1 MKHCATTGT
10 HYLLTAGNESAQDAR
25 AIPYSMHAMLP
36 QSSTLIENW
45 VGKTE
50 TRVDTIT
57 AWPVSAL
64 SATLDRDD
72 PAAKIGD
79 ELPPG
84 WHWLYFLEA
93 RRAAE
98 LGADGH
104 PQRGGF
110 LPPVPL
116 PRRMWAGGRIEFL
129 QPLRIGDAIRR
140 DSEILKVESKH
151 GRSGN
156 LVFVTVRH
164 TVSVDGTIAVRE
176 EHDIVYRE
184 AVPPGHPPPP
194 AQSAPEQAAWR
205 RELTADPVLLFRYSA
220 LTFNG
225 HRIHYDLDY
234 VRHEEHYPGLI
245 VHGPLQTT
253 LLLDLCRRHSP
264 RAVVKL
270 DYRAL
275 SPVFHDQR
283 FSVNGNP
290 ADSGN
295 TAELWT
301 ANAAGDYAMTGTVWF
316 A

>member
-1 MKHCATTGT
+1 MEQQTAA
-10 HYLLTAGNESAQDAR
+10 LLQ
-25 AIPYSMHAMLP
+25 
-36 QSSTLIENW
+36 NW
-45 VGKTE
+45 IGKTE
-50 TRVDTIT
+50 TRSDTIT
-57 AWPVSAL
+57 AWPVAAL

-72 PAAKIGD
+72 PPAANGD

-93 RRAAE
+93 RRASE

-129 QPLRIGDAIRR
+129 RPLRIGDAIRR
-140 DSEILKVESKH
+140 DSEIIKVEPKH
-151 GRSGN
+151 GRSGD
-156 LVFVTVRH
+156 LVFVTLRH
-164 TVSVDGTIAVRE
+164 AVSAGGAVAVRE

-184 AVPPGHPPPP
+184 AARAGDPPTPPKP
-194 AQSAPEQAAWR
+194 APAQAAWK

-234 VRHEEHYPGLI
+234 VRREEHYPGLL
-245 VHGPLQTT
+245 VHGPLQIT
-253 LLLDLCRRHSP
+253 LLLDLCRRHATRP
-264 RAVVKL
+264 VAKL

-275 SPVFHDQR
+275 RPLFHGER
-283 FSVNGNP
+283 FSVNGAP
-290 ADSGN
+290 AADGTN
-295 TAELWT
+295 TELWT
-301 ANAAGDYAMTGTVWF
+301 ANAAGEYAMTGTARF
-316 A
+316 G